1 MLDKALAAAAAAI
14 MVAALAATPADA
26 ARKQKP
32 AKPDASSPT
41 SLDGR
46 VTGRPRTCG
55 YDTFQYDTRGVPVGP
70 YCH

>member
-1 MLDKALAAAAAAI
+1 MVHKSLIALAAAAVLTTAFS
-14 MVAALAATPADA
+14 ALPADA
-26 ARKQKP
+26 ASKKERRYT
-32 AKPDASSPT
+32 ADST

-55 YDTFQYDTRGVPVGP
+55 YDTFQYDRRGVPVGP